1 MSFKVIMIEG
11 KPIPFKCD
19 GSTAVKYSRFF
30 NRNLFSDF
38 MELSKSQEKVV
49 NSNAVENIAWVMA
62 KTADKDIPDFE
73 EWLSQFSSPMVLYN
87 KAPDILSTFD
97 ESFKTT
103 KVPKKKSKK
112 KRRKNTRT

>member
-19 GSTAVKYSRFF
+19 GSTAVKYSRYF
-30 NRNLFSDF
+30 NRNIFSDF
-38 MELSKSQEKVV
+38 MELSRSQERIVD
-49 NSNAVENIAWVMA
+49 SNAVENIAWIMA
-62 KTADKDIPDFE
+62 KTADSNVPDFE
-73 EWLSQFSSPMVLYN
+73 EWLSQFSSPMVLYH
-87 KAPDILSTFD
+87 KAKEILGTFD

-112 KRRKNTRT
+112 KSRKIRT